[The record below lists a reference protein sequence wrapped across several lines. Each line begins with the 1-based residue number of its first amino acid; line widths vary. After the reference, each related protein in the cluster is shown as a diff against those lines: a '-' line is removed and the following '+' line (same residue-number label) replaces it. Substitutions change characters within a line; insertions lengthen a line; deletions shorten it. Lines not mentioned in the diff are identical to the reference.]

1 MPPALKAPQTLCGTA
16 IRTKTFL
23 QIKVHAFAI
32 YVDAPAMARDL
43 AAWKGIESKDLE
55 HDRSFYQTM
64 LEDNFDKTLRMILC
78 RNVNSEDMRE
88 AFDDDLGPRVKRAG
102 KELDMPGGVEALQT
116 FKSFF
121 NLDKIKKKTE
131 FIFTWHPGGTLSSAI
146 DRKPLPDIENK
157 ALCWALFDNFLG
169 DKPIEKKGEKTVMAR
184 VPDILTK
191 TNPAPARPAEA
202 SGKKSAGK

>member
-121 NLDKIKKKTE
+121 NLGALRQL
-131 FIFTWHPGGTLSSAI
+131 PGRQAHREEGRE
-146 DRKPLPDIENK
+146 DRHGPCAGYPDQNQ
-157 ALCWALFDNFLG
+157 
-169 DKPIEKKGEKTVMAR
+169 T
-184 VPDILTK
+184 
-191 TNPAPARPAEA
+191 RPGA
-202 SGKKSAGK
+202 AGGGLRQEIRR